1 MLTTLSRQM
10 TPFFHLFIAAFYF
23 CISANSKFK
32 SNGVPPFHYVLVSK
46 NTHLHAKD
54 DTFKP
59 VRVDILFLYKIW
71 YLLVYNTFCSQF
83 ENTQMYTINLGNLS
97 LFLKRARTCL

>member
-1 MLTTLSRQM
+1 M

-23 CISANSKFK
+23 CISGNSKFK
-32 SNGVPPFHYVLVSK
+32 FNGVPPFHYVLVCK

-59 VRVDILFLYKIW
+59 VRVDILFCIKFGNFWYIIRFVPNLKIPKCIQKIW
-71 YLLVYNTFCSQF
+71 EICHYF
-83 ENTQMYTINLGNLS
+83 
-97 LFLKRARTCL
+97 